1 MPGPSNNYGSLR
13 LEDDF
18 GIKINEPEI
27 LSPKEIPDPQS
38 QLNNN
43 CSYKMPGRE
52 PLVKLSLISDEKL
65 SQALDYAMQEI
76 TLIIFF
82 LQNIILIRWLKY
94 LVIKRMCY
102 LQYYLP
108 LMGNSHLPELLVRM
122 LIYMGMIFG

>member
-1 MPGPSNNYGSLR
+1 
-13 LEDDF
+13 
-18 GIKINEPEI
+18 
-27 LSPKEIPDPQS
+27 
-38 QLNNN
+38 
-43 CSYKMPGRE
+43 MPGRE

-94 LVIKRMCY
+94 LAIKRMCY

-108 LMGNSHLPELLVRM
+108 LMGNPHLPELLVRM